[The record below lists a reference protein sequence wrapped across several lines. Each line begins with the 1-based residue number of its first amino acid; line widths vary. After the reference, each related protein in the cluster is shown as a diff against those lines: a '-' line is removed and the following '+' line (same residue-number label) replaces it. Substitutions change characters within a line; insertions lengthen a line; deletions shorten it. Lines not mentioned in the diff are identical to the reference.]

1 MKQITIIGLGRFGT
15 ELGLSLSGSSEWIRA
30 GCDLKAEAENEALKS
45 GAADKIIHDPDKAVA
60 EADII
65 LFAISADETA
75 DFFREFGK
83 KIPEKASVF
92 EFSLNKRFLFDLAA
106 RTLPKP
112 ERFSGL
118 WKNKRLFICADVLT
132 SPETIRSAET
142 LGKEMGLSVAFCGI
156 DEMDGLLKS
165 GDETAF
171 KRAFKFSDEGNQAD
185 IKTLLSVNPIEQMLL
200 GGLAAKRR
208 GGIK

>member
-30 GCDLKAEAENEALKS
+30 GYDRKVEAGNAALKS
-45 GAADKIIHDPDKAVA
+45 GAVDKTLQSLEEAVA

-65 LFAISADETA
+65 LLAVPPDEA
-75 DFFREFGK
+75 AGIFRKTGMVF
-83 KIPEKASVF
+83 PVKASVF
-92 EFSLNKRFLFDLAA
+92 EFTPNKRILFDLAA
-106 RTLPKP
+106 RTLQRP

-132 SPETIRSAET
+132 APETIRSAET
-142 LGKEMGLSVAFCGI
+142 LGKQMGLSAAFCGI

-165 GDETAF
+165 GDESAF
-171 KRAFKFSDEGNQAD
+171 KRAFKFSDAENKED
-185 IKTLLSVNPIEQMLL
+185 IQKLLAVNPIEQMLL